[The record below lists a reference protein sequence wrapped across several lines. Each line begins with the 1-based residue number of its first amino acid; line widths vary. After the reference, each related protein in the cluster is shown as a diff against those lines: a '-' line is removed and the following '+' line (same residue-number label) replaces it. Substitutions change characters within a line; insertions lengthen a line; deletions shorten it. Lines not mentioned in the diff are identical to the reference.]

1 MEVLPWCSWNY
12 LEGTAS
18 LNPSRARL
26 PSWGRLLSNAAQPI
40 IYMPG
45 VCLFLLFLIRC
56 PELRQ
61 DSINMPAPGQ
71 RKTSIASKTT
81 IAGFSR
87 IAQANDRNILETYMH
102 HERCRD

>member
-1 MEVLPWCSWNY
+1 MRREGWEFMCPKDTNTRTWVLFLKILMEVLPWCSWNY

-45 VCLFLLFLIRC
+45 VCLILLFLIRC

-61 DSINMPAPGQ
+61 DSTNLCRHQASGKHQ
-71 RKTSIASKTT
+71 LLRK
-81 IAGFSR
+81 
-87 IAQANDRNILETYMH
+87 QL
-102 HERCRD
+102 